1 MEIQEIELLTDNIEE
16 TAFFYGETLGLQIIN
31 KGQDAISF
39 QSGKSILTF
48 IKSNNLEPKYH
59 FAFNIPHNKLDEA
72 IVWAK
77 SKFNLIDNETS
88 GIVANFESWNAKA
101 IYFYDNN
108 QNILEFIARFDLEN
122 ATEEPFA
129 ISSIQSISEI
139 GLVTDK
145 PLQLAEQLIVDNNL
159 CFFTKGT
166 KSENFA
172 TLGNDYGLFVIVE
185 TNRNWFPTQQKAEK
199 FFTRI
204 KIVSDGLIR
213 EIILN

>member
-31 KGQDAISF
+31 KEQDAISF